1 LSLESGVPHFRVALA
16 RLQSTNSP
24 EVQLLAGDCP
34 QGARLAVMSGSFNPP
49 TRAHL
54 GLARAAL
61 ATGRFD
67 RLCFA
72 LAVRTINKEQIVG
85 ATLEERC
92 AMLAALA
99 GEEPRHAVLATNR
112 GLYLEQAQTIRAAFA
127 PRDLAFVV
135 GFDKIVQILDPRYYA
150 DRQAA
155 LRDLFARARFLVAP
169 RDGGGR
175 EELERLFQQPEQR
188 DYAGRVQFL
197 PLTHLEQQE
206 LDLSSTHVRQQLA
219 RAEDVSGAVPE
230 VVMPVLRTIHGYT
243 TPAPSDR

>member
-1 LSLESGVPHFRVALA
+1 MPRGSAFRVALA

-135 GFDKIVQILDPRYYA
+135 GFDKIVATAAHPVGTFGGSY
-150 DRQAA
+150 QA
-155 LRDLFARARFLVAP
+155 
-169 RDGGGR
+169 
-175 EELERLFQQPEQR
+175 EQR
-188 DYAGRVQFL
+188 GPVQ
-197 PLTHLEQQE
+197 
-206 LDLSSTHVRQQLA
+206 A
-219 RAEDVSGAVPE
+219 SGATDSRRAGGAI
-230 VVMPVLRTIHGYT
+230 VLTEPHW
-243 TPAPSDR
+243 D